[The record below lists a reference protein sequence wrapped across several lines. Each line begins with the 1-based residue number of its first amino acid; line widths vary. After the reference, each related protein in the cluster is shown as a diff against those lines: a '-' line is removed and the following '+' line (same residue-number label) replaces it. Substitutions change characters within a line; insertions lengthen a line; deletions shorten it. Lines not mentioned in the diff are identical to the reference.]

1 MFCSEATFHH
11 VTSLSLES
19 VLEATGWTDVLRV
32 DVEDQV
38 VYEDRLGLADDLLP
52 ALDAVRDLYLE
63 GRATYTVSL
72 GRSVDT
78 WQHVSRIAVNPLGIR
93 WQKSARDLRLDRGPE
108 ETEHAHHDRIAA
120 WVEQGYL
127 REAVATVRQQV
138 ETDIRNVDAA
148 GLPYNDGSLRGPWL
162 LLLGE
167 EPTDAFGYLH
177 HLFLK
182 GDVPPEAN
190 RVLLDLLGRGLYR
203 PGREVEVRVDHL
215 DTTQLLRE
223 YRDTLVMLDT
233 PLAPLTYD
241 ENGGLE
247 ARK

>member
-1 MFCSEATFHH
+1 MCAE
-11 VTSLSLES
+11 VT
-19 VLEATGWTDVLRV
+19 
-32 DVEDQV
+32 V
-38 VYEDRLGLADDLLP
+38 VRL
-52 ALDAVRDLYLE
+52 AVGEL
-63 GRATYTVSL
+63 
-72 GRSVDT
+72 
-78 WQHVSRIAVNPLGIR
+78 H
-93 WQKSARDLRLDRGPE
+93 
-108 ETEHAHHDRIAA
+108 
-120 WVEQGYL
+120 
-127 REAVATVRQQV
+127 
-138 ETDIRNVDAA
+138 A
-148 GLPYNDGSLRGPWL
+148 GLGQFEADQ
-162 LLLGE
+162 LGE